1 MKKNVKECHM
11 QLHFF
16 INIIV
21 NALIKYYSI
30 DIKPPAMGGSDLK
43 KDLLINLV
51 TNFVLSDDIYFLI
64 FNMTSIS
71 QQQEL
76 HKLTKL

>member
-1 MKKNVKECHM
+1 M

-16 INIIV
+16 INTIV
-21 NALIKYYSI
+21 NAIIRYYNL
-30 DIKPPAMGGSDLK
+30 DIKPPAMGGTNLK

-64 FNMTSIS
+64 FNMISIS
-71 QQQEL
+71 
-76 HKLTKL
+76 H

>member
-1 MKKNVKECHM
+1 M

-16 INIIV
+16 INTIV
-21 NALIKYYSI
+21 NAIIRYYNLE
-30 DIKPPAMGGSDLK
+30 IKPPAMGGTNLK

-64 FNMTSIS
+64 FNMISIS
-71 QQQEL
+71 Q
-76 HKLTKL
+76 